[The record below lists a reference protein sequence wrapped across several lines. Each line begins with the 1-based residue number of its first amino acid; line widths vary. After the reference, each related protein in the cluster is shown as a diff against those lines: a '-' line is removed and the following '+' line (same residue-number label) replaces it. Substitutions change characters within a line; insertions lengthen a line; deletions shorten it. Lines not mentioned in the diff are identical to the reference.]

1 MEESNSSAGKRTGA
15 DRQRDFAE
23 RQKAAGYKRTTV
35 WIHEE
40 TAKEGIRAARA
51 GNFYLLDCCYSFVN
65 SLYRLTVLL
74 YQIVDSYRVS
84 EHTLCG
90 LGFFLRPY
98 CTYRVLP
105 HAKRDDLS
113 RRSFIL

>member
-1 MEESNSSAGKRTGA
+1 MEDSNSAAGKRTGA

-51 GNFYLLDCCYSFVN
+51 GKPLEPMESKDPLSWAAGW
-65 SLYRLTVLL
+65 
-74 YQIVDSYRVS
+74 IS
-84 EHTLCG
+84 EKG
-90 LGFFLRPY
+90 
-98 CTYRVLP
+98 
-105 HAKRDDLS
+105 KQ
-113 RRSFIL
+113 

>member
-1 MEESNSSAGKRTGA
+1 MAY
-15 DRQRDFAE
+15 FL
-23 RQKAAGYKRTTV
+23 
-35 WIHEE
+35 
-40 TAKEGIRAARA
+40 

-98 CTYRVLP
+98 RTYRVLP

-113 RRSFIL
+113 RRTFILQTLFYVDCRDDCIGYYHDSADAKYGEFCCSLSVVIRY